1 MTAAEAA
8 PGGLDRRHLTTSGA
22 KIVSVSTDAAEA
34 FLGRVGVRG
43 PEEIWVALAAL
54 QDTGAMI
61 GVAVLG
67 ASSADDGRVMV
78 AVAPERRRLRVGSDL
93 LHALAAEAEARAVTH
108 LRLSYPADAA
118 AAADALLRG
127 SGLATARSLV
137 NGVVT
142 SVLFLP
148 GRTSAPPV

>member
-1 MTAAEAA
+1 MTAAEPTSGAL
-8 PGGLDRRHLTTSGA
+8 GRRHPTRSGA
-22 KIVSVSTDAAEA
+22 KIVAVSTDAAEA

-61 GVAVLG
+61 GIAVLG
-67 ASSADDGRVMV
+67 ASAADDGRVMI

-93 LHALAAEAEARAVTH
+93 LDALATEAEERGVES
-108 LRLSYPADAA
+108 LRLSYPADAI
-118 AAADALLRG
+118 AADALLRG
-127 SGLATARSLV
+127 SGLVTARTVV

-148 GRTSAPPV
+148 SKRSNTLH